1 MTSYACG
8 IQVERPAA
16 SGTDTGLKASGFWD
30 RVLSGG
36 AVAVAGEVLFLMA
49 AAAAATMR
57 NKPQAQQ
64 EDGAQSETRDG
75 TQDQ

>member
-1 MTSYACG
+1 M
-8 IQVERPAA
+8 
-16 SGTDTGLKASGFWD
+16 
-30 RVLSGG
+30 LSGG